1 MYLTLAITD
10 KHVALA
16 RCQTVTAKA
25 AATEAHAT
33 IDEKNALHLK
43 TNRFEKELKEAKRKL
58 GVTEEALAKARQ
70 INCSSIISSS
80 TWFLYSSEALYYST
94 ASV

>member
-43 TNRFEKELKEAKRKL
+43 TNRFERELKGRKVSW
-58 GVTEEALAKARQ
+58 G
-70 INCSSIISSS
+70 
-80 TWFLYSSEALYYST
+80 
-94 ASV
+94 